1 MSSLMVFLLEAGLSE
16 SQAIGSVALAGV
28 SLSCLLHWKWGQWR
42 RRRAGVEDG
51 KLSFSDTAGG
61 DLSFAEEPAVR
72 VTRRGRGRRLLVLLG
87 LLGVGLSQAANVTT
101 LVQGWS
107 SSFQGVSDEEGPP
120 QGGWLTGAEVDTALR
135 ALLDAGL
142 MESDRRALL
151 FNWGCDSG
159 RQYRLTLLESR
170 RPWVQAQGD
179 LGEMNRG
186 SRLANGYLPLACYL
200 EEAQRLSEPEPES
213 RVFKRLRARV
223 PECAGVFDAVVS
235 WATCDPET
243 EEEEEERREALLRK
257 ERVEFRTAL
266 ARVYPTLHVKT
277 GQIVLG
283 SVARRVCRDAGLR
296 LGGVRFTG
304 PAVLVW
310 ESATKRAQ
318 GEYKLH
324 RLLRVAA
331 AEYPRQFERWSK

>member
-1 MSSLMVFLLEAGLSE
+1 
-16 SQAIGSVALAGV
+16 
-28 SLSCLLHWKWGQWR
+28 
-42 RRRAGVEDG
+42 
-51 KLSFSDTAGG
+51 
-61 DLSFAEEPAVR
+61 
-72 VTRRGRGRRLLVLLG
+72 
-87 LLGVGLSQAANVTT
+87 
-101 LVQGWS
+101 
-107 SSFQGVSDEEGPP
+107 
-120 QGGWLTGAEVDTALR
+120 
-135 ALLDAGL
+135 
-142 MESDRRALL
+142 
-151 FNWGCDSG
+151 DSG

-243 EEEEEERREALLRK
+243 EEEERREALLRK
-257 ERVEFRTAL
+257 ERVGFRTAL
-266 ARVYPTLHVKT
+266 TSVYLK
-277 GQIVLG
+277 
-283 SVARRVCRDAGLR
+283 VADIRRVCGDAGLDR
-296 LGGVRFTG
+296 GHVDFGGS
-304 PAVLVW
+304 AVLVW
-310 ESATKRAQ
+310 ESATVEAMRE
-318 GEYKLH
+318 GRLH